1 MITEEKMDKFVEDRY
16 PNIQDQSAYVIKRIL
31 AHVKDYEEAL
41 GKDVECFTIEEF
53 KILFEMQKWIVN
65 RSSFAKNKSIIIS
78 YISWLQQVDG
88 RVYDSSLKYLRASD
102 LNKQSIFEDRY
113 FKSEDDLFDFLNKGL
128 NEEVYL
134 RAKAIAVLSWVGFSL
149 EKIPLLKKTDL
160 DSESLTIKGRSVS
173 RRIFY
178 IVSMCANQDFYFV
191 YSKDGKWK
199 RYTLVD
205 NEYIIRVRETKSS
218 SNGHLPG
225 EIMNNLIGKANKY
238 IQNGL
243 KYKKQMSAKA
253 IMKSGLFYRLY
264 ELEQNGV
271 AVSSSY
277 SINSDLE
284 DFYKVCSLFKEYDF
298 AITEDNLSY
307 IIISYREWK
316 DYFYPNEK

>member
-1 MITEEKMDKFVEDRY
+1 MITEEKMDKFVKDRY
-16 PNIQDQSAYVIKRIL
+16 PNVQDRSAYVIKRIL
-31 AHVKDYEEAL
+31 AHVKDYEEVL
-41 GKDVECFTIEEF
+41 KKDVENFTIEEF

-113 FKSEDDLFDFLNKGL
+113 FKSEDDLIDFLKKGL

-134 RAKAIAVLSWVGFSL
+134 RVEAIAVLSWIGFPI
-149 EKIPLLKKTDL
+149 EKIPLLKKDAL
-160 DSESLTIKGRSVS
+160 DSRNLTIKGRKVS
-173 RRIFY
+173 RQIFY
-178 IVSMCANQDFYFV
+178 IVSMCANQEFYIV
-191 YSKDGKWK
+191 QSKDGKDK

-218 SNGHLPG
+218 SNGYVSY
-225 EIMNNLIGKANKY
+225 EAMNNLIGKANKY
-238 IQNGL
+238 IQKNL
-243 KYKKQMSAKA
+243 KHRKQVSAKA
-253 IMKSGLFYRLY
+253 IIKSGLFCRLY
-264 ELEQNGV
+264 ELEQDG
-271 AVSSSY
+271 AVISSSY